1 MKNIDRFY
9 IAAFLLLAVIY
20 LRGLFIPLMNN
31 DSAHHANIG
40 LHMYVTGDYVS
51 LIDQGKDYLDKPHL
65 LFWLAAFSY
74 HLFGINTFAY
84 KFFSLLFTLLGVYS
98 TYRLGRLLYTEGVG
112 RLAALVLASSLAFIL
127 ANNDVRM
134 DAILTA
140 SVAFATWQLVEYLKF
155 HRWVNVLCA
164 SLGLALGFSTKG
176 MVGAAVPLIATLG
189 FILHKR
195 SFVIVSDL
203 KWVSIPLLFFLFI
216 SPVLYSYYLQFD
228 LHPEKIIR
236 GNSAVSGVDFILW
249 SQNAE
254 RFDGSNF
261 GGRSSRRDSF
271 FFLHTLLW
279 AFLPW
284 SFLLVAGFWNIL
296 KFHLKNRFRSASRFD
311 GLTLFTVVIIMLL
324 LSFSGYKLPHYL
336 NILFPFFAIMTAA
349 YVLDERTAK
358 HGTVMLKVQ
367 IIVIVLLSTTALI
380 LNAWSLPMDW
390 RILTTFSLAF
400 AATSFV
406 LIRRLESA
414 LEKTIAISVAGAVFC
429 NFLLNFNWYP
439 KLLKYQAGNVLAE
452 TSKHHPV
459 QHFVFLDGYE
469 QSASFGFYRGE
480 LISVI
485 PVAEI
490 AANNRALNVYT
501 GEKGLE
507 ALREHRIPFSIIA
520 TTANLSVSNLKA
532 PFLDPDTR
540 PGVLTRHFLIEV
552 TSVPR

>member
-1 MKNIDRFY
+1 MIHFDRFY

-51 LIDQGKDYLDKPHL
+51 LIDQGRDYLDKPHL

-84 KFFSLLFTLLGVYS
+84 KFFSLLFTLLGLYS
-98 TYRLGRLLYTEGVG
+98 TYRLGRLLYTERVG

-176 MVGAAVPLIATLG
+176 MVGVVVPLLATLG
-189 FILHKR
+189 FMLHKR
-195 SFVIVSDL
+195 SFVLFRDL
-203 KWVSIPLLFFLFI
+203 KWVAIPLLFFLFI

-228 LHPEKIIR
+228 LHPEKMIR
-236 GNSAVSGVDFILW
+236 GNSAVSGIDFILW

-261 GGRSSRRDSF
+261 GGKSSRRDSF

-284 SFLLVAGFWNIL
+284 SFLLVAGCWNIL
-296 KFHLKNRFRSASRFD
+296 KHQFKNRFRPTSRFD

-349 YVLDERTAK
+349 YLLDERTAK
-358 HGTVMLKVQ
+358 QGKAMLKVQ
-367 IIVIVLLSTTALI
+367 IIVVVLLSMAALI

-390 RILTTFSLAF
+390 RILTTFSSAF

-406 LIRRLESA
+406 VVRRLESA
-414 LEKTIAISVAGAVFC
+414 IEKTIAISVAGAVFC

-439 KLLKYQAGNVLAE
+439 KLLEYQAGNVLAE

-459 QHFVFLDGYE
+459 QHFMFLDGYE

-480 LISVI
+480 LIAVVPI
-485 PVAEI
+485 AAI

-501 GEKGLE
+501 GEKGLR
-507 ALREHRIPFSIIA
+507 ALREHRVPFNIIA
-520 TTANLSVSNLKA
+520 RTADLSVSNLKA

-540 PGVLTRHFLIEV
+540 SGILTTHFLIEV
-552 TSVPR
+552 TSAPR